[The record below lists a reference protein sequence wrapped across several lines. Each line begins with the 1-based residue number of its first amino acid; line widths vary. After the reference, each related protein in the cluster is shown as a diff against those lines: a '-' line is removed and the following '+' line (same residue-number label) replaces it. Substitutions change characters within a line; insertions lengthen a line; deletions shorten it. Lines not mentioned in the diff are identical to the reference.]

1 LSSVEAHWQVGDSVA
16 LAQIRRS
23 LTANALFRVL
33 VPDCDRHG
41 RAIPQLEL
49 LSLVERAL
57 IRINGGFTRLSGGPR
72 NGGWTYAEAS
82 ETTVVV
88 ESYLPEEVSEAT
100 QDALLLVV
108 ESLGRAA
115 DQRELL
121 FADGIRCYRVHFEED
136 EIAMAKGWE
145 LLRELAGTKS
155 TPEPPL
161 AGKDFEYL
169 DPMAEP
175 EVKLMSG

>member
-16 LAQIRRS
+16 LARIRRS

-57 IRINGGFTRLSGGPR
+57 TRINGGFTRLSGGPR

-88 ESYLPEEVSEAT
+88 ESYLPEEVNDAT
-100 QDALLLVV
+100 HDVLLLLV
-108 ESLGRAA
+108 ESLGHAA
-115 DQRELL
+115 NQRELL
-121 FADGIRCYRVHFEED
+121 VADGSGCYRVHFDED
-136 EIAMAKGWE
+136 EIAMARGWE
-145 LLRELAGTKS
+145 ILREIAGTKS
-155 TPEPPL
+155 TPEPRTGAQGL
-161 AGKDFEYL
+161 GYRT
-169 DPMAEP
+169 PMEEP
-175 EVKLMSG
+175 EVTLNSG